1 MQGPVPGNYIFE
13 AVRDT
18 EAIVMAANARIALVI
33 PGILRAA
40 KDLDSA
46 VILELAKSECDLD
59 GGYTAFGRVAS
70 GMDVVDRIQPGD
82 VIERVEIWDGTR

>member
-59 GGYTAFGRVAS
+59 GGYTGLTPETFAAACRKAAEQEIGRAS
-70 GMDVVDRIQPGD
+70 CR
-82 VIERVEIWDGTR
+82 ERV